1 MELSHVV
8 RRRHMVRSFDVRSVA
23 DDVLQRVLEAA
34 TRAPAA
40 GNTQALDLLVLRGPD
55 ETGRYW
61 DATLAPEKRPAFRW
75 PGLLRAPVLVLPCVR
90 ADAYLERYG
99 EDDKRRTGLGAG
111 RDRWA
116 VPYWH
121 VDGGMATMLV
131 LLAAE
136 DEGLGALF
144 FGIFEHEPAVRQ
156 AFGIPDDVQPLGT
169 IALGHPTG
177 DDEPGRSTSR
187 GRRPL
192 EEVVHRGTW

>member
-1 MELSHVV
+1 MELSDVV
-8 RRRHMVRSFDVRSVA
+8 RRRHMVRSFAPRPVA
-23 DDVLQRVLEAA
+23 ADVLGRVLAVA

-40 GNTQALDLLVLRGPD
+40 GNTQAIDLLVLRGPD
-55 ETGRYW
+55 ETARYW
-61 DATLAPEKRPAFRW
+61 DATLAPAKRATFRW
-75 PGLLRAPVLVLPCVR
+75 PGLLDAPVLVLPCVR
-90 ADAYLERYG
+90 ADAYLERYD
-99 EDDKRRTGLGAG
+99 EEDKRRTGLGEG

-144 FGIFEHEPAVRQ
+144 FGIFDHEPAVRA

-169 IALGHPTG
+169 IALGHPTR
-177 DDEPGRSTSR
+177 DDEPGRSAAR
-187 GRRPL
+187 LRRPV
-192 EEVVHRGTW
+192 EEVIHHGTW

>member
-1 MELSHVV
+1 VELSDVV
-8 RRRHMVRSFDVRSVA
+8 RHRHMVRSFAPDTIA
-23 DDVLQRVLEAA
+23 DEVLTRVLAAA

-40 GNTQALDLLVLRGPD
+40 GNTSAIDLLVLRGPA
-55 ETGRYW
+55 ETARYW
-61 DATLAPEKRPAFRW
+61 DAALAPAKRPGFRW
-75 PGLLRAPVLVLPCVR
+75 PGLLDAPVLVLPCVR
-90 ADAYLERYG
+90 ADAYVQRYG
-99 EDDKRRTGLGAG
+99 EADKQGTGLGAG

-131 LLAAE
+131 LLSAH

-144 FGIFEHEPAVRQ
+144 FGIFDHEPAVRE

-177 DDEPGRSTSR
+177 DDQPGRSATR
-187 GRRPL
+187 ARRPA
-192 EEVVHRGTW
+192 EEVIHHGTW